1 MKNVCGDSSWGGK
14 ILKVAYEMQNN
25 PSRDKMGP
33 KGNEVVDR
41 LRRKLK
47 AAQEEVEGL

>member
-1 MKNVCGDSSWGGK
+1 MKNVCGASSWGAK
-14 ILKVAYEMQNN
+14 ILQMAFKIQNN
-25 PSRDKMGP
+25 PSREKMGP
-33 KGNEVVDR
+33 KGHEVVDR